1 MINPLF
7 RPQENQ
13 LQGDALVEQMQ
24 MRTRRQKIMAKI
36 NITRLPNATQEYDP
50 GQFDQMIRLLEQIV
64 FLLNT
69 NFQQDLK
76 EETESETFFLG

>member
-1 MINPLF
+1 
-7 RPQENQ
+7 
-13 LQGDALVEQMQ
+13 
-24 MRTRRQKIMAKI
+24 MAKI

-69 NFQQDLK
+69 NYQADLK
-76 EETESETFFLG
+76 SEAEQEAFFLG

>member
-1 MINPLF
+1 
-7 RPQENQ
+7 
-13 LQGDALVEQMQ
+13 
-24 MRTRRQKIMAKI
+24 MAKI
-36 NITRLPNATQEYDP
+36 NITRLPNATDEDDA

-69 NFQQDLK
+69 NFQQDIR